1 MRKVLVDQRS
11 RAKIT
16 YLDLYK
22 GLKLKPEDL
31 NKYDS
36 HLVGFDGR
44 TMILKGMIKL
54 PVRTGNEVVEI
65 DFIVVD
71 AYSPY
76 IAILARPCLLAMETV
91 SSTLHMKVQYPT
103 EGHVGELVGC
113 QTMARQCT
121 VAAISH

>member
-31 NKYDS
+31 SKYDS

-44 TMILKGMIKL
+44 TMILKGIIKL
-54 PVRTGNEVVEI
+54 PVRTSNEVVEI

-71 AYSPY
+71 AYSLY

-91 SSTLHMKVQYPT
+91 SSTLHMKVKYPT
-103 EGHVGELVGC
+103 EGRVGELVGC
-113 QTMARQCT
+113 QTMYG
-121 VAAISH
+121 